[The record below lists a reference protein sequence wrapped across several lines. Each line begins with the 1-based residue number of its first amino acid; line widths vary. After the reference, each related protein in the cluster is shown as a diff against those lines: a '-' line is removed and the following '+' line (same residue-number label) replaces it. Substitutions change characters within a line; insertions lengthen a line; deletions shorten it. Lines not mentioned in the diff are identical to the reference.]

1 MAESVYQTNKTKT
14 KFRPF
19 KTDENEI
26 ATYTIAAMYFALIV
40 FPFLPSL
47 AGDLRPAKVVFS
59 K

>member
-19 KTDENEI
+19 KTDENEK

-40 FPFLPSL
+40 FPFLLWRFKARES
-47 AGDLRPAKVVFS
+47 GVF
-59 K
+59 KLT